1 MVIRLEGK
9 PPVGMHWWLED
20 RRNLDARGRPRVV
33 DVTAGQF
40 RPRLTRRE
48 RECGSPCWFRKRLSI
63 AAREIIA
70 AVRREFRGKSLQPV
84 NASALVLALSLLTGP
99 AAAGPVAGAGERAQ
113 PAGALAVRGR
123 VTDPTGAPV
132 AGASLSLRREADSF
146 LASGR
151 SASDGRFSL
160 EGLAGDFEV
169 AATAAGY
176 SVARAQVHLP
186 VDASVELEIRLQPG
200 VFSEAITVVGT
211 RLAGSA
217 ETLER
222 LPGSVDVLDQHQLET
237 SRVMTV
243 NEALHKAT
251 GVNVRDEEGLAL
263 RPNIGIRGQNPTR
276 SSKTLLLEDG
286 VFITYAPYGDN
297 ATYYHPPIE
306 RFEAIEVVKGSG
318 QIAYGPVTVGAVVN
332 YLTPAPPVKPSA
344 NLRLAAGNRDYWN
357 AQGAAGGTWGPAA
370 VLAEYMHKQGEG
382 ARDNL
387 HSRVDDLN
395 LKAVFTLGARHSLIL
410 KGNHYDEGSQITYSG
425 LTLAEWDED
434 PRQNP
439 FLNDAF
445 DGARTGASAR
455 HTWVLGS
462 TSVLTTQLYGS
473 RFSRDW
479 WRQSSHSGQRP
490 NDRADPAC
498 GGMDNLLTA
507 CGNEGRLRDFDHF
520 GIEPRLRASLPLFGL
535 PSEAE
540 VGVRAHFEVQERR
553 QENGSAPLARSGVLV
568 ENNRR
573 ENRAFAA
580 FVQDRLLLG
589 DVTLSAGV
597 RLEAIGYERTNRLA
611 GGGAGASGSTSLSQ
625 WLPGIGLNWAPSAAL
640 NLFGGVH
647 RGFAPPR
654 TEDVI
659 SQTGGIVELDAERS
673 WNYELGLRTLPA
685 RGLRL
690 DLTLFRNDYENQ
702 IVAASLAG
710 GVGATLTNG
719 GETLHEGL
727 ELGARL
733 DSGTLTGSRHNV
745 FLRGALTWLP
755 VARFEGTRFSSV
767 PGQGSVSVSGNR
779 LPYAPE
785 TLLTLGLGY
794 SHPRG
799 LTAQLEAVHVGE
811 QLTDDLN
818 SVVASADGQRGLLP
832 AHTIC
837 NIAVSW
843 DFSRLTLYV
852 TAKNVFDELYLVD
865 RSRGMIPGQPRLVQ
879 AGLATRF

>member
-1 MVIRLEGK
+1 M
-9 PPVGMHWWLED
+9 
-20 RRNLDARGRPRVV
+20 
-33 DVTAGQF
+33 
-40 RPRLTRRE
+40 
-48 RECGSPCWFRKRLSI
+48 
-63 AAREIIA
+63 
-70 AVRREFRGKSLQPV
+70 KSLRPV
-84 NASALVLALSLLTGP
+84 SASLLVLALSLLAGP
-99 AAAGPVAGAGERAQ
+99 AHAGSPAGPGEEAEPESA
-113 PAGALAVRGR
+113 PALRGR
-123 VTDPTGAPV
+123 VTDPSGAPV
-132 AGASLSLRREADSF
+132 AGASLTLRREADSF
-146 LASGR
+146 LASSR
-151 SASDGRFSL
+151 SAGDGRFSL

-169 AATAAGY
+169 AATAAGF
-176 SVARAQVHLP
+176 STARARVHLP
-186 VDASVELEIRLQPG
+186 VDASVELELRLQPG
-200 VFSEAITVVGT
+200 VFSEEVTVVGT

-222 LPGSVDVLDQHQLET
+222 LPGSVDVLDRRQLET

-251 GVNVRDEEGLAL
+251 GVNVRDEEGFAL
-263 RPNIGIRGQNPTR
+263 RPNIGIRGLNPTR

-286 VFITYAPYGDN
+286 LFITYAPYGDN

-318 QIAYGPVTVGAVVN
+318 QIAYGPVTVGGVVN
-332 YLTPAPPVKPSA
+332 YLTPAPPVEPSA
-344 NLRLAAGNRDYWN
+344 KLRLGAGNRDYWN
-357 AQGAAGGTWGPAA
+357 AQGLAGGTWGPLG
-370 VLAEYMHKQGEG
+370 VLAEYMHKQGDG

-395 LKAVFTLGARHSLIL
+395 LKAVFALGTHHSLTL
-410 KGNHYDEGSQITYSG
+410 KGNYYDEGSQVTYSG
-425 LTLAEWDED
+425 LTLAEWEQD

-445 DGARTGASAR
+445 DGARLGASAR

-479 WRQSSHSGQRP
+479 WRQSSNSGQRP

-498 GGMDNLLTA
+498 AGMHNLLTT
-507 CGNEGRLRDFDHF
+507 CGNEGRLRDYDHF
-520 GIEPRLRASLPLFGL
+520 GIEPRLRTSLPLFGL
-535 PSEAE
+535 RSEAE

-573 ENRAFAA
+573 ENQAFSA

-589 DVTLSAGV
+589 DFTFSAGL
-597 RLEAIGYERTNRLA
+597 RLETIDYQRSNRLA
-611 GGGAGASGSTSLSQ
+611 NDGAGASGETSLSQ
-625 WLPGIGLNWAPSAAL
+625 WVPGIGLNWAPSAAL
-640 NLFGGVH
+640 NVFGGVH

-659 SQTGGIVELDAERS
+659 SQTGGVVELEAEKS
-673 WNYELGLRTLPA
+673 WNYELGLRTLPV

-690 DLTLFRNDYENQ
+690 EATLFRNDYENQ

-710 GVGATLTNG
+710 GVGASLTNG
-719 GETLHEGL
+719 GETLHAGL

-733 DSGTLTGSRHNV
+733 DSGTLSGSRHNL
-745 FLRGALTWLP
+745 FLRGAFTWLP

-767 PGQGSVSVSGNR
+767 PGEGGVSVSGNR

-785 TLLTLGLGY
+785 SLLTLGIGY

-799 LTAQLEAVHVGE
+799 LTTQFEVVHVGG
-811 QLTDDLN
+811 QFADDLN
-818 SVVASADGQRGLLP
+818 SVAASADGQRGPIP
-832 AHTIC
+832 AQTIW
-837 NIAVSW
+837 NVAVSW
-843 DFSRLTLYV
+843 DFRRLTLYATV
-852 TAKNVFDELYLVD
+852 KNLFDELYLVD
-865 RSRGMIPGQPRLVQ
+865 RSRGMIPGPPRLVQ
-879 AGLATRF
+879 AGIATRF

>member
-1 MVIRLEGK
+1 MK
-9 PPVGMHWWLED
+9 S
-20 RRNLDARGRPRVV
+20 PR
-33 DVTAGQF
+33 
-40 RPRLTRRE
+40 
-48 RECGSPCWFRKRLSI
+48 S
-63 AAREIIA
+63 
-70 AVRREFRGKSLQPV
+70 V
-84 NASALVLALSLLTGP
+84 NALPLVLAVSLLPGPAQAGTPVEENAGPGSALVL
-99 AAAGPVAGAGERAQ
+99 
-113 PAGALAVRGR
+113 RGR
-123 VTDPTGAPV
+123 VTDPSGAPV

-146 LASGR
+146 LARGR
-151 SASDGRFSL
+151 SAHDGRFGL

-169 AATAAGY
+169 AATAAGF
-176 SVARAQVHLP
+176 SAARARVHLP
-186 VDASVELEIRLQPG
+186 ADASVELELRLHPG
-200 VFSEAITVVGT
+200 VFTEEVTVVGT
-211 RLAGSA
+211 RLVGSA

-222 LPGSVDVLDQHQLET
+222 LPGSVDVLDRRQLEA

-251 GVNVRDEEGLAL
+251 GVNVRDEEGFAL
-263 RPNIGIRGQNPTR
+263 RPNIGIRGLNPTR

-286 VFITYAPYGDN
+286 LFITYAPYGDN

-318 QIAYGPVTVGAVVN
+318 QIAYGPVTVGGVVN

-344 NLRLAAGNRDYWN
+344 NVRLAAGNRDYRN
-357 AQGAAGGTWGPAA
+357 AQALAGGTWGNTAL
-370 VLAEYMHKQGEG
+370 LAEYMHKQGDG

-387 HSRVDDLN
+387 HTSVDDLN
-395 LKAVFTLGARHSLIL
+395 LKAVFTLGSRHSLTL
-410 KGNHYDEGSQITYSG
+410 KGNYYDEDSQITYSG

-455 HTWVLGS
+455 HTWVLGNA
-462 TSVLTTQLYGS
+462 SVLTTQLYGS

-479 WRQSSHSGQRP
+479 WRQSSNSGQRP

-498 GGMDNLLTA
+498 AGMANLLTT

-520 GIEPRLRASLPLFGL
+520 GIEPRLRTSLPLFGL
-535 PSEAE
+535 QSEAE
-540 VGVRAHFEVQERR
+540 LGVRAHFEVQERL
-553 QENGSAPLARSGVLV
+553 QENGDTPLARSGLVV

-573 ENRAFAA
+573 ENRAFSA

-589 DVTLSAGV
+589 DVTLSAGL
-597 RLEAIGYERTNRLA
+597 RLEAIDYERTNRLA
-611 GGGAGASGSTSLSQ
+611 NGGAGASGSTSLTQ
-625 WLPGIGLNWAPSAAL
+625 WVPGIGLNWAPSAAF
-640 NLFGGVH
+640 NVFGGVH

-659 SQTGGIVELDAERS
+659 SQAGGIVELEAEKS

-690 DLTLFRNDYENQ
+690 ETTLFRNDYENQ
-702 IVAASLAG
+702 VVAASLAG

-719 GETLHEGL
+719 GATLHEGL

-745 FLRGALTWLP
+745 FLRAAFTWLP

-785 TLLTLGLGY
+785 TLLTFALGY

-799 LTAQLEAVHVGE
+799 LTAQLEAVEVGE
-811 QLTDDLN
+811 QFADDLN
-818 SVVASADGQRGLLP
+818 SVAASADGQRGLIP
-832 AHTIC
+832 AHTIY
-837 NIAVSW
+837 NVAVSW
-843 DFSRLTLYV
+843 DLRRVTLYATV
-852 TAKNVFDELYLVD
+852 KNLLDELYLVD
-865 RSRGMIPGQPRLVQ
+865 RSRGMIPGPSRLVQ
-879 AGLATRF
+879 AGIATRF

>member
-1 MVIRLEGK
+1 M
-9 PPVGMHWWLED
+9 
-20 RRNLDARGRPRVV
+20 
-33 DVTAGQF
+33 
-40 RPRLTRRE
+40 
-48 RECGSPCWFRKRLSI
+48 KRL
-63 AAREIIA
+63 R
-70 AVRREFRGKSLQPV
+70 PV
-84 NASALVLALSLLTGP
+84 NASALVLAIGVLASP
-99 AAAGPVAGAGERAQ
+99 ARATSPAGPGEEAQ
-113 PAGALAVRGR
+113 PESAFALRGR
-123 VTDPTGAPV
+123 VTDPSGAPV
-132 AGASLSLRREADSF
+132 AGASLSLRRQADSF

-151 SASDGRFSL
+151 SADDGRFSL

-169 AATAAGY
+169 AATAAGF
-176 SVARAQVHLP
+176 STARARVHLP
-186 VDASVELEIRLQPG
+186 VEASVELELRLRPG
-200 VFSEAITVVGT
+200 VFSEEVTVVGT

-222 LPGSVDVLDQHQLET
+222 LPGSVDVLDRRQLET

-251 GVNVRDEEGLAL
+251 GVNVRDEEGFAL

-286 VFITYAPYGDN
+286 LFITYAPYGDN

-318 QIAYGPVTVGAVVN
+318 QIAYGPVTVGGVVN
-332 YLTPAPPVKPSA
+332 YLTPAPPVEPSA
-344 NLRLAAGNRDYWN
+344 NLRLGAGNRDYWN
-357 AQGAAGGTWGPAA
+357 AQGLAGGTWGPFA
-370 VLAEYMHKQGEG
+370 VLAEYMHKQGDG

-387 HSRVDDLN
+387 HSRVDDVN
-395 LKAVFTLGARHSLIL
+395 LKAVFTLGTRHSLTL
-410 KGNHYDEGSQITYSG
+410 KGNYYDEGSQVTYSG
-425 LTLAEWDED
+425 LTLAEWEQD

-455 HTWVLGS
+455 HSWVLGS

-479 WRQSSHSGQRP
+479 WRQSSNSGQRP

-498 GGMDNLLTA
+498 AGMDNLLTT
-507 CGNEGRLRDFDHF
+507 CGNEGRLRDYDHF
-520 GIEPRLRASLPLFGL
+520 GIEPRLRTSLPLFGL
-535 PSEAE
+535 RSEAE

-553 QENGSAPLARSGVLV
+553 QQSGSAPLARSGVLV

-573 ENRAFAA
+573 ENQAFSA

-589 DVTLSAGV
+589 DFTLSAGI
-597 RLEAIGYERTNRLA
+597 RLEAIDYERTNRLA
-611 GGGAGASGSTSLSQ
+611 NDGAGASGEASLSQ

-640 NLFGGVH
+640 NVFGGVH

-659 SQTGGIVELDAERS
+659 SQTGGVVELEAEKS
-673 WNYELGLRTLPA
+673 WNYELGLRTLPL

-690 DLTLFRNDYENQ
+690 EATLFRNDYENQ

-719 GETLHEGL
+719 GETLHAGL

-733 DSGTLTGSRHNV
+733 DSGTLSGSRHNL

-755 VARFEGTRFSSV
+755 VARFEGARFSSV
-767 PGQGSVSVSGNR
+767 PGEGGVSVSGNR

-785 TLLTLGLGY
+785 SLLTLGVGY

-799 LTAQLEAVHVGE
+799 LTAQFEVVHVGG
-811 QLTDDLN
+811 QFADDLN
-818 SVVASADGQRGLLP
+818 SVAASADGQRGP
-832 AHTIC
+832 IPTQTIC
-837 NIAVSW
+837 NVAVSW
-843 DFSRLTLYV
+843 DFSKLALYV
-852 TAKNVFDELYLVD
+852 TAKNVFDELYLAD
-865 RSRGMIPGQPRLVQ
+865 RSRGMIPGPPRLVQ
-879 AGLATRF
+879 AGIATRF